1 MTPTTRRRPPYRL
14 AAVLIS
20 GLVVMMA
27 VQLVFQLP
35 KAVAAVRTR

>member
-14 AAVLIS
+14 AAVLIA

-35 KAVAAVRTR
+35 KAVAAVRTK